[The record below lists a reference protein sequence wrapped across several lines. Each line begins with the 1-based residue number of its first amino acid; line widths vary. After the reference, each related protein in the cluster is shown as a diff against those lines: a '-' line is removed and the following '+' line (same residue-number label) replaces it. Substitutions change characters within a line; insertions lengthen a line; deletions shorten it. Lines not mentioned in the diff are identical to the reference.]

1 MIVEDFVFSADFRWA
16 PIGFSSMLKNSIL
29 NYGDLLSL
37 FQQLLS
43 TGPYVPSFNDGAYVL
58 VNCLNSKL
66 IYQTCV
72 SPPHYYISV
81 HMVALFVVVDTRLK
95 ILLVLKPLVNPVLG
109 SNMKHFLFESTCVPR
124 NISNCFPIY
133 IEMFLGPWIQGHLC
147 VKNTIFIFRKFHAFR
162 VF

>member
-1 MIVEDFVFSADFRWA
+1 M
-16 PIGFSSMLKNSIL
+16 
-29 NYGDLLSL
+29 
-37 FQQLLS
+37 FQKLLS

-72 SPPHYYISV
+72 SPPHYYILV

-133 IEMFLGPWIQGHLC
+133 IEMFLGPWIRRHFC
-147 VKNTIFIFRKFHAFR
+147 VKKNYIYISIFLGFSSFITPLYIFRIYIK
-162 VF
+162 